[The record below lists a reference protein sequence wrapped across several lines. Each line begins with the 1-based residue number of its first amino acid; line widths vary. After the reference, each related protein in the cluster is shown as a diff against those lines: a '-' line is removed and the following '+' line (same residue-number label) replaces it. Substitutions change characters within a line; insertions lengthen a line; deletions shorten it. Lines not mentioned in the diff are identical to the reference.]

1 MSAIKKLASQT
12 AIYGLSSMIGRFLNY
27 LLVPLYTRVF
37 ERAEYGVVSEF
48 YAYISFLLILFTY
61 GMETA
66 FFHFSHK
73 EDKDK
78 VYSNGLFML
87 LCSSVLIS
95 MVFILSSSSLANAI
109 GYPNK
114 GIYIV
119 WITLIIAFD
128 ALAALPFA
136 RLRQQNKAVQFTTYR
151 LLNILLNIFL
161 NFFFLWVCPKYVNAD
176 GGLLTQIANSVY
188 SKQIGIGY
196 VFISNLLSSFITF
209 LLMLPQYR
217 NITFKPDVELLKK
230 MLLYASPLLI
240 AGFAGMINET
250 LDRAVYKYLAPN
262 PKTALAELG
271 VYSACYKL
279 SIIITIF
286 IQTFRFAAEPFFFSQ
301 VKKDEKREVFARVM
315 KYFVII
321 CAFIFVVVMLYID
334 VIKLFIGEEYRTGLA
349 VVPILMMANICLG
362 IFYNLSMWYKVTG
375 QTKYGAYF
383 AMFGATV
390 TIILLMVLIP
400 KFGYMG
406 AAWATLVTYAG
417 MMVLSYITGQKNYPV
432 PYNVKEVFTYLFV
445 ALMVYFAGLGI
456 NKLLAPQ
463 GATHWLL
470 QTALL
475 AAFVLIIYLIEK
487 PKHQLEK
494 IS

>member
-27 LLVPLYTRVF
+27 LLVPLHTRVF
-37 ERAEYGVVSEF
+37 ERAEFGVVSEF

-78 VYSNGLFML
+78 VYSNSLIML

-95 MVFILSSSSLANAI
+95 VVFISASSSLANTI

-119 WITLIIAFD
+119 WMTLIIAFD
-128 ALAALPFA
+128 TLAAIPFA
-136 RLRQQNKAVQFTTYR
+136 RLRQQNKAVLFTSYR

-161 NFFFLWVCPKYVNAD
+161 NFFFLYLCPKYVNED
-176 GGLLTQIANSVY
+176 GGLLTKIANSVY

-217 NITFKPDVELLKK
+217 NITFKPDLDLLKK

-301 VKKDEKREVFARVM
+301 AKKDEKREVFARVM

-383 AMFGATV
+383 AMFGSTV
-390 TIILLMVLIP
+390 TIILLIVLIP

-432 PYNVKEVFTYLFV
+432 PYNVKEVFTYLFI
-445 ALMVYFAGLGI
+445 ALMVYFTGLGI
-456 NKLLAPQ
+456 NKLLAPE
-463 GATHWLL
+463 GIIHWLL
-470 QTALL
+470 QTVLL
-475 AAFVLIIYLIEK
+475 ATFVLIIYLIEK
-487 PKHQLEK
+487 PKHHLEK

>member
-37 ERAEYGVVSEF
+37 ERAEYGVISEF

-66 FFHFSHK
+66 FFHFSQK
-73 EDKDK
+73 EDKEK
-78 VYSNGLFML
+78 VYSNTLFML
-87 LCSSVLIS
+87 LCSSVIICVIFFFS
-95 MVFILSSSSLANAI
+95 AAPLANAI
-109 GYPNK
+109 GYSKKAN
-114 GIYIV
+114 YII

-128 ALAALPFA
+128 TLAAIPFA
-136 RLRQQNKAVQFTTYR
+136 RLRQQNKAVLFTCYR

-161 NFFFLWVCPKYVNAD
+161 NFFFLYVCPKYVNGD

-209 LLMLPQYR
+209 LIMLPQYR
-217 NITFKPDVELLKK
+217 NITLKPDFGLLKR

-286 IQTFRFAAEPFFFSQ
+286 IQTFRFAAEPFFFAQ
-301 VKKDEKREVFARVM
+301 AKKDEKREIFARVM

-321 CAFIFVVVMLYID
+321 CAFIFVAVMLYID
-334 VIKLFIGEEYRTGLA
+334 LIKLFIGEEYRTGLGI
-349 VVPILMMANICLG
+349 VPILMMANICLG

-383 AMFGATV
+383 AMFGAII
-390 TIILLMVLIP
+390 TIVLLIVLIP

-406 AAWATLVTYAG
+406 AAWATLVTYAA
-417 MMVLSYITGQKNYPV
+417 MMVLSYTTGQKNYPV
-432 PYNVKEVFTYLFV
+432 PYNIGEIFTYLSV
-445 ALMVYFAGLGI
+445 ALMVYLAGLGI
-456 NKLLAPQ
+456 NKLLAPE
-463 GATHWLL
+463 GIVHWLL

-475 AAFVLIIYLIEK
+475 AAFVLIIYLIER
-487 PKHQLEK
+487 PKHQTEK

>member
-1 MSAIKKLASQT
+1 
-12 AIYGLSSMIGRFLNY
+12 MIGRFLNY

-66 FFHFSHK
+66 FFHFSQK
-73 EDKDK
+73 EDKEK
-78 VYSNGLFML
+78 VYGNSLFIL

-95 MVFILSSSSLANAI
+95 SIIFLFASPLAKVI
-109 GYPNK
+109 GYPGK
-114 GIYIV
+114 SVYIV

-128 ALAALPFA
+128 TLAAIPFA
-136 RLRQQNKAVQFTTYR
+136 RLRQQNKAVLFTSYR
-151 LLNILLNIFL
+151 LLNIILNIFL
-161 NFFFLWVCPKYVNAD
+161 NFFFLYLCPKYVNSND
-176 GGLLTQIANSVY
+176 GLLTQIANSVY

-196 VFISNLLSSFITF
+196 VFISNLISSLVTF
-209 LLMLPQYR
+209 LLMLPQYK
-217 NITFKPDVELLKK
+217 NITLKPDLHLLKK

-250 LDRAVYKYLAPN
+250 LDRAIYKYLAPN

-286 IQTFRFAAEPFFFSQ
+286 IQTFRFAAEPFFFAQS
-301 VKKDEKREVFARVM
+301 KKDEKREIFARVM

-321 CAFIFVVVMLYID
+321 CTFIFVTVMLFID
-334 VIKLFIGEEYRTGLA
+334 LIKLFIGEEYRAGLG
-349 VVPILMMANICLG
+349 VVPVLMLANICLG

-383 AMFGATV
+383 AMIGAVVTV
-390 TIILLMVLIP
+390 VLLIVLIP
-400 KFGYMG
+400 VFGYMG
-406 AAWATLVTYAG
+406 AAWATLITYAG
-417 MMVLSYITGQKNYPV
+417 MMIVSYLTGQKNYPV
-432 PYNVKEVFTYLFV
+432 PYNVAEIFTYLTV
-445 ALMVYFAGLGI
+445 ALIIYFAGLGI
-456 NKLLAPQ
+456 NKMWAPE
-463 GATHWLL
+463 GFVHWLL

-487 PKHQLEK
+487 PKHQFEK
-494 IS
+494 TT

>member
-27 LLVPLYTRVF
+27 LLVPLHTRVF
-37 ERAEYGVVSEF
+37 ERAEFGVVSEF

-78 VYSNGLFML
+78 VYSNSLIML

-95 MVFILSSSSLANAI
+95 VVFISASSSLANTI

-119 WITLIIAFD
+119 WMTLIIAFD
-128 ALAALPFA
+128 TLAAIPFA
-136 RLRQQNKAVQFTTYR
+136 RLRQQNKAVLFTSYR

-161 NFFFLWVCPKYVNAD
+161 NFFFLYLCPKYVNED
-176 GGLLTQIANSVY
+176 GGLLTKIANSVY

-217 NITFKPDVELLKK
+217 NITFKPDLDLLKK

-301 VKKDEKREVFARVM
+301 AKKDEKREVFARVM

-390 TIILLMVLIP
+390 TIILLIVLIP

-432 PYNVKEVFTYLFV
+432 PYNVKEVFTYLFI
-445 ALMVYFAGLGI
+445 ALMVYFTGLGI
-456 NKLLAPQ
+456 NKLLAPE
-463 GATHWLL
+463 GIIHWLL
-470 QTALL
+470 QTVLL
-475 AAFVLIIYLIEK
+475 ATFVLIIYLIEK
-487 PKHQLEK
+487 PKHHLEK